1 MLLYKNTFALLLF
14 HAFIFSFICIKTLLF
29 FYMSAYLN
37 VDTFILLYFYVFI
50 LLLNYSF
57 IRSYFHDFVLKYL
70 SLIHF
75 VFPHK
80 SMFI

>member
-1 MLLYKNTFALLLF
+1 M
-14 HAFIFSFICIKTLLF
+14 HICIF
-29 FYMSAYLN
+29 ESRYFYSL
-37 VDTFILLYFYVFI
+37 ILLCFYVFI

-70 SLIHF
+70 SLTHF